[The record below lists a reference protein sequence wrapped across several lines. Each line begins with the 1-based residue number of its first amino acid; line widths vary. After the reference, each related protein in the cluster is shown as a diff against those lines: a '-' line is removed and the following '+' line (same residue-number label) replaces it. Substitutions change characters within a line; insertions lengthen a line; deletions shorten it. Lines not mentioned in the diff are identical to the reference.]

1 VFLGRDR
8 ANLESSAGC
17 GGYSG
22 ASRQTQPGS
31 GRVPLAVS
39 AYQRVKHAFAIHW
52 SVALVVV
59 DHPQDRTVF
68 SAMARH
74 VDDRR
79 EARPTVED

>member
-1 VFLGRDR
+1 
-8 ANLESSAGC
+8 
-17 GGYSG
+17 
-22 ASRQTQPGS
+22 
-31 GRVPLAVS
+31 LAVS